1 MQRRSLLMTL
11 AATAVSAAAGLS
23 GCGFALRREPELMF
37 RSMALSG
44 FRPDSPLAAELRRQ
58 LSRTPV
64 RLLDDPNRAELVL
77 LALRDVRDKSAIVS
91 TTAGQ
96 VREWQLRVSLDYSLR
111 TPGGEVILPRT
122 ELRMTRD
129 MNYTE
134 SEALAKEQEEAMLY
148 RAMQSEAVA
157 QVMRR
162 LAAVR
167 LPS

>member
-1 MQRRSLLMTL
+1 MQRRALLLTL
-11 AATAVSAAAGLS
+11 ATTAATGLS
-23 GCGFALRREPELMF
+23 ACGFALRREPELMF

-77 LALRDVRDKSAIVS
+77 LVLRDVRDKSVIVS

-134 SEALAKEQEEAMLY
+134 SVALAKEQEEALLY

>member
-1 MQRRSLLMTL
+1 MQRRALLLTVAGTGL
-11 AATAVSAAAGLS
+11 SGLS

-58 LSRTPV
+58 LSRPPRCACWTTRTGPSWYCWCCATCV
-64 RLLDDPNRAELVL
+64 TNRPSCRPRRA
-77 LALRDVRDKSAIVS
+77 RCGNGSCGSAS
-91 TTAGQ
+91 TI
-96 VREWQLRVSLDYSLR
+96 RWR

-134 SEALAKEQEEAMLY
+134 SVALAKEQEEALLY

>member
-1 MQRRSLLMTL
+1 MQRRALLLTL
-11 AATAVSAAAGLS
+11 AATSATAVTGLS

-37 RSMALSG
+37 RSLALSG

-134 SEALAKEQEEAMLY
+134 SEALAKEQEEALLY

>member
-1 MQRRSLLMTL
+1 MTL